1 MQYNKIT
8 QFYLLWFFFHGP
20 EARVSYIL
28 GTPFTKWK
36 IYKRKVLV
44 CQVPIVSYLLEFLAQ
59 FQYSI
64 NICWIDESE
73 DKLFNFPAY
82 SYPFFLNTPI
92 AVTVYSGTCIDCHPF
107 TMANGMCNWWV
118 QGKFV
123 QVFLCPR
130 NIDWGHGDKT
140 WRLHETVFTIW
151 SGWYYVGYFL

>member
-1 MQYNKIT
+1 M
-8 QFYLLWFFFHGP
+8 
-20 EARVSYIL
+20 SYIL
-28 GTPFTKWK
+28 GAPFTKWK
-36 IYKRKVLV
+36 IYNRKVLV

-107 TMANGMCNWWV
+107 AMANGMCNWWV

-130 NIDWGHGDKT
+130 NIDWGMEIKHGDFMKLCSSFDLGDT
-140 WRLHETVFTIW
+140 MWAIFCKLFQWVSNDYLLFTV
-151 SGWYYVGYFL
+151 S